1 MVEHP
6 LLQLTALLRPPLAE
20 FRQVHELEL
29 TLSQLAA
36 LLFLGE
42 AGPQTVSA
50 LATRIGLSRAAT
62 SHLIERLVRRK
73 LLHRA
78 EDPDDRRQKR
88 VTLARSGERLLHD
101 IRQVHRRS
109 SDALWA
115 NLSPADRTRA
125 TAHVQALIKLLGDAK
140 AQAAAGQ

>member
-6 LLQLTALLRPPLAE
+6 LLQLPALLRPPLAE

-36 LLFLGE
+36 LLVLGE

-50 LATRIGLSRAAT
+50 IADRVGLSRAAT
-62 SHLIERLVRRK
+62 SHLVERLVRRK

-88 VTLARSGERLLHD
+88 VTLARSGERLLDD
-101 IRQVHRRS
+101 IQQVHRRS

-115 NLSPADRTRA
+115 RLSPGDRTRA
-125 TAHVQALIKLLGDAK
+125 AAHVQALVKVLSDAK
-140 AQAAAGQ
+140 ARPAGG